1 MPLAFRQALQPLMC
15 SADGAGHPF
24 LPVFF
29 HEEHARQ
36 QRQEA
41 PGVLQRHRYVW
52 KEFVDIPR
60 DILQDVEHQTV
71 SSILAHPLR
80 QFRDGHQ
87 GEGDDQRTE
96 IDQQAAQEYP
106 PYAISIFLAQLI
118 DSSPVPFQFVNVSAS
133 QTIDNHKD
141 EERQREEKEA
151 M

>member
-1 MPLAFRQALQPLMC
+1 MC

-52 KEFVDIPR
+52 KQFVDIPR
-60 DILQDVEHQTV
+60 DILQDIEHQTV
-71 SSILAHPLR
+71 SPILAHPLR

-87 GEGDDQRTE
+87 GEGDKQRTE

-133 QTIDNHKD
+133 QTIDNYKD
-141 EERQREEKEA
+141 EERQREEKEP